1 MNNVLFIAWHD
12 MRWQL
17 RQAWT
22 LMWLFVMPPLFFFFI
37 GSVTAGFHDSMPG
50 SSATPLAVEA
60 DAPGFLARQI
70 DMRLR
75 ENGFAPEWLEA
86 KPGPEAAQ
94 PARVLSFASHL
105 SDRIEAGERV
115 TAKYETHAS
124 ELSRD
129 YEAIRIR
136 RSLYTVLADVAVAGA
151 RAGGTLSEAAL
162 DDVNAMPRVWRLD
175 VTPAGKR
182 KEIPGGFEQAVPGIL
197 VMFTL
202 LVMLTSSSAMLVAE
216 RSQGLLRRLASAPM
230 SRGEVVGGKWV
241 ARLALAMLQIGSAVA
256 VGSFVF
262 HMRWGPDFGM
272 ILLVLAAWAGFCA
285 SAGLALGNLA
295 RTDRQAAGFGVLA
308 TNALAALGGC
318 WWPIEITP
326 PWMQTLQKMLPTG
339 WAMDALHKLISF
351 QAGALSALPHVAALL
366 LAALVVAGL
375 AARRFRFQ

>member
-12 MRWQL
+12 IRWQL

-50 SSATPLAVEA
+50 GSATPLTVEA
-60 DAPGFLARQI
+60 DAPGFLADQI
-70 DMRLR
+70 DSRLR
-75 ENGFAPEWLEA
+75 ENGFDPQWIDTAPGHALA
-86 KPGPEAAQ
+86 P
-94 PARVLSFASHL
+94 RVLRFGSHL
-105 SDRIEAGERV
+105 SDAIVAGRRV
-115 TAKYETHAS
+115 VARYDTAAAK
-124 ELSRD
+124 LSRD
-129 YEAIRIR
+129 YEVIRIK

-151 RAGGTLSEAAL
+151 RAGGAPSAAAL
-162 DDVNAMPRVWRLD
+162 ADLNALPRVWRLD
-175 VTPAGKR
+175 VSPAGKR
-182 KEIPGGFEQAVPGIL
+182 VEVPGGFEQAIPGIL

-216 RSQGLLRRLASAPM
+216 RAQGLLRRLASAPM
-230 SRGEVVGGKWV
+230 SRLEVVAGKWV
-241 ARLALAMLQIGSAVA
+241 ARLALALLQIGAAVL

-262 HMRWGPDFGM
+262 HMQWGPDLGM
-272 ILLVLAAWAGFCA
+272 ILVVLAAWAGFCA

-326 PWMQTLQKMLPTG
+326 AWMQTLQKMLPTG
-339 WAMDALHKLISF
+339 WAMDALHRLISF
-351 QAGALSALPHVAALL
+351 QSGAASALPHVAALVL
-366 LAALVVAGL
+366 TTLAVTWL

>member
-22 LMWLFVMPPLFFFFI
+22 LVWLFVMPPLFFFFI
-37 GSVTAGFHDSMPG
+37 GSVTAGFHEG
-50 SSATPLAVEA
+50 IAGGSATPLTVEA
-60 DAPGFLARQI
+60 DAPGFLAPQI
-70 DMRLR
+70 DKRLR
-75 ENGFAPEWLEA
+75 ENGFDPQWVDTAPGHDVA
-86 KPGPEAAQ
+86 P
-94 PARVLSFASHL
+94 RVLRFGSHL
-105 SDRIEAGERV
+105 SEAIVAGVRV
-115 TAKYETHAS
+115 VAQYNTAAS

-129 YEAIRIR
+129 YEVIRIR
-136 RSLYTVLADVAVAGA
+136 RSLYTVLADVSVAGA
-151 RAGGTLSEAAL
+151 RAGGTPTETAIADL
-162 DDVNAMPRVWRLD
+162 NAMPRVWRLD

-182 KEIPGGFEQAVPGIL
+182 QEIPGGFEQAVPGIL

-202 LVMLTSSSAMLVAE
+202 LVMLTSGSAMLVAE

-230 SRGEVVGGKWV
+230 SRVEVVAGKWV
-241 ARLALAMLQIGSAVA
+241 ARLALAMLQIGSAIV
-256 VGSFVF
+256 VGSVVF
-262 HMRWGPDFGM
+262 HMQWGPDFGM

-308 TNALAALGGC
+308 TNVLAALGGC

-326 PWMQTLQKMLPTG
+326 QWMQTLQKMLPTG
-339 WAMDALHKLISF
+339 WAMDALHRLISF
-351 QAGALSALPHVAALL
+351 ESGAASALPHVAALL
-366 LAALVVAGL
+366 LATLVVTAL